1 MLLGGRN
8 RFREQITVV
17 VLIFGAN
24 GDRISSAGELLPT
37 PRTALGEEGVSIV
50 ACPVDYSE
58 NSVFT
63 EVLGQHDATRLPRAP
78 PGAVS
83 HTPVTHR

>member
-1 MLLGGRN
+1 
-8 RFREQITVV
+8 V

-63 EVLGQHDATRLPRAP
+63 EVLGQHDATRLPRDPAGHGESDAGDP
-78 PGAVS
+78 PLRKWS
-83 HTPVTHR
+83 